1 MANKKFEE
9 EQRLLM
15 EKRELLKLK
24 QGLVEES
31 EVIDE
36 PTVREKVE
44 LHGWKKVENFFYHY
58 KWRVLAICLA
68 AVFIGVMTVQ
78 ALTKE
83 RNDLYVLVIST
94 SNDSGLYTKRD
105 DIEKTLERYCPDFDG
120 NGYVHVGVNFINLST
135 ETGVSDY
142 TNAEN
147 LKFTSEIATG
157 DSQMYIA
164 DTGIVAIM
172 NEIGKGEIQYFQPL
186 SEQYTNAEFC
196 DDGQGLRLNSTGF
209 TELARWASCPDKVAV
224 YVRGEYKDMTGNGD
238 DAQEQ
243 RDRAMTVFDN
253 IINGNIVNPAA
264 GEKD

>member
-1 MANKKFEE
+1 MANKKLED

-24 QGLVEES
+24 QGLVEDS

-58 KWRVLAICLA
+58 KWRVAAIALAVLL
-68 AVFIGVMTVQ
+68 IGFMTIQ
-78 ALTKE
+78 SITKE
-83 RNDLYVLVIST
+83 KNDLYVLVIST

-105 DIEKTLERYCPDFDG
+105 DIEKTLERYCPDFDN

-164 DTGIVAIM
+164 DTGIVDIM
-172 NEIGKGEIQYFQPL
+172 NQIGKGEIEYFQPL
-186 SEQYTNAEFC
+186 SEQYPNADFC
-196 DDGQGLRLNSTGF
+196 DSQGLKLNSTGF
-209 TELARWASCPDKVAV
+209 TELARWAGCPDKVAL
-224 YVRGEYKDMTGNGD
+224 YVRGEYKDMTGNGE

-243 RDRAMTVFDN
+243 RSRAMIVFDN
-253 IINGNIVNPAA
+253 IVNGNIVNPAA
-264 GEKD
+264 DEKD